1 MVFALKL
8 FLASSISPEYTR
20 PEFKVSP
27 EYLFTSYAEEDS
39 RLRVPRWIRS
49 AHERRG
55 THPITRPRLHT
66 VHQGK
71 SGPGLS
77 GLPLNIHAHEAS
89 ASIFA
94 FLWRL
99 AYDEPRF
106 PKLPFHNPFLVA
118 TR

>member
-20 PEFKVSP
+20 PEIKVSLK
-27 EYLFTSYAEEDS
+27 YLFTPYAEDAS
-39 RLRVPRWIRS
+39 GLHVLHRVRS
-49 AHERRG
+49 SHARRG
-55 THPITRPRLHT
+55 SHPVTRMRLHAA
-66 VHQGK
+66 HQGK
-71 SGPGLS
+71 SGPGFS

-89 ASIFA
+89 ASFFA

-106 PKLPFHNPFLVA
+106 PKLPFHNSFLVA